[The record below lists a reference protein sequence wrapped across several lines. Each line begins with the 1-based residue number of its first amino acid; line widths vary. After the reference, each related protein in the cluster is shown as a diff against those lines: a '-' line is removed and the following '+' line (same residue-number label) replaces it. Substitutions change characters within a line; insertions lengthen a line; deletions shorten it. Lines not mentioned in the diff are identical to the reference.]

1 MSFTEDIYEGALL
14 DVIQELGYTYIPAE
28 NINRDTYKNPLY
40 MEDLYESLMRINGDL
55 PLEVIESAIFN
66 LQNIDGGSLVKRN
79 RQFMD
84 WLQNGMEVSYMYKGE
99 EKTSIVYLMDYD
111 NIDNNSFVVINQW
124 TVSGFD
130 QARRPDIIIF
140 INGLPLVV
148 MELKSG
154 SSENV
159 DISSAYRQI
168 RNYQKDIPE
177 LFVYNAFNIISD
189 HTYSK
194 AGTITSTEEWYKEWK
209 TVDGSYEDTRFA
221 AYDVLFKGMLEKSR
235 ILDIIKNFI
244 LFEDNTPEDIKIMAQ
259 YHQYYAVKKAVASTM
274 KAVETDGRA
283 GVFWHTQGSGKS
295 LSMVFYTKLL
305 YKYLENPTYV
315 IITDRNDL
323 DEQLYGQFSRVK
335 DFLRQTPQQASS
347 RENLKELLDG
357 RQANG
362 IFFTTMQKF
371 SESKEPLTNRKDI
384 IVITDEAHRS
394 QYGLKETIKKDGS
407 IQVGMGRIIRDSLPN
422 ASYIGFTGTPISQKD
437 KDTQEVFGDYIDVY
451 DMTQAVEDGAT
462 KPIYYENRV
471 MNLGLDED
479 ILKEIDD
486 KYEELATQATE
497 EDITKSK
504 RELSKLESILG
515 SESAI
520 NTLCTDIVEHYEK
533 ERAHLLT
540 GKAMIVAY
548 NRNIAM
554 KMYKKILELRPE
566 WDEKVKVV
574 MTGSNNDPEEWKDI
588 IGNKSYRKELAARFK
603 DNEDPF
609 KIAIIV
615 DMWLTGFDVPSLSTM
630 YVYKPMKDHN
640 LMQAI
645 ARVNRVFED
654 KEGGL
659 IVDYI
664 GIAKALKNAMNDYTV
679 RDKANFSNPDIREQV
694 YPKFKEK
701 LEVCRNEFLYGLDY
715 SDIFRDDVEDRV
727 RSDLIT
733 EGINHIYRFNEK
745 KQKSFK
751 EESYMLRQAHSLCS
765 SITTKEE
772 QREAAYIEAI
782 RIGVNRIKQEGQ
794 LSLKEVNK
802 QIEELL
808 EHSIRSKGII
818 NLFSDINAEFSI
830 FDEKFLDEIM
840 KMKQKNLA
848 IELMHKLL
856 KEEIKLRS
864 KTDIVKSEEFSKKLK
879 RAMENYRKNQIDNA
893 KSIDILLQEQY
904 KYEKYSDGITEVREE
919 YEKYNLDKTNQ
930 VYDQKYYMDEL
941 NKTIE
946 NLINVAREIAEAD
959 KEGKDLG
966 LTKEELSF
974 YNALTFKESIEDFY
988 EDEILIEM
996 AKELTNEL
1004 KENEAI
1010 DWQYKE
1016 SGRARMRNIVR
1027 RLLKKYDYPPEEMKE
1042 ALQIVLKQCEHW
1054 SERRML

>member
-1 MSFTEDIYEGALL
+1 
-14 DVIQELGYTYIPAE
+14 
-28 NINRDTYKNPLY
+28 
-40 MEDLYESLMRINGDL
+40 
-55 PLEVIESAIFN
+55 
-66 LQNIDGGSLVKRN
+66 
-79 RQFMD
+79 
-84 WLQNGMEVSYMYKGE
+84 
-99 EKTSIVYLMDYD
+99 
-111 NIDNNSFVVINQW
+111 
-124 TVSGFD
+124 
-130 QARRPDIIIF
+130 
-140 INGLPLVV
+140 
-148 MELKSG
+148 
-154 SSENV
+154 
-159 DISSAYRQI
+159 
-168 RNYQKDIPE
+168 
-177 LFVYNAFNIISD
+177 
-189 HTYSK
+189 
-194 AGTITSTEEWYKEWK
+194 
-209 TVDGSYEDTRFA
+209 
-221 AYDVLFKGMLEKSR
+221 
-235 ILDIIKNFI
+235 
-244 LFEDNTPEDIKIMAQ
+244 
-259 YHQYYAVKKAVASTM
+259 
-274 KAVETDGRA
+274 
-283 GVFWHTQGSGKS
+283 
-295 LSMVFYTKLL
+295 MVFYTKLL

-407 IQVGMGRIIRDSLPN
+407 IQVGMARIIRDSLPN

-437 KDTQEVFGDYIDVY
+437 KDTQEVFGEYIDVY

-471 MNLGLDED
+471 MNLGLDEEL
-479 ILKEIDD
+479 LKEIDD

-504 RELSKLESILG
+504 RELSKLESILC

-554 KMYKKILELRPE
+554 KIYYKILELRPE

-588 IGNKSYRKELAARFK
+588 IGNKKYKQELATRFK
-603 DNEDPF
+603 DDEDPF

-679 RDKANFSNPDIREQV
+679 RDKENFSNPDIREQI

-715 SDIFRDDVEDRV
+715 SDIFRDDVNDRR

-733 EGINHIYRFNEK
+733 EGINHIYKFNEK

-772 QREAAYIEAI
+772 QRESAYIEAI

>member
-1 MSFTEDIYEGALL
+1 MSFTEEVYEGALL
-14 DVIQELGYTYIPAE
+14 DLIQELGYEYISVGDT
-28 NINRDTYKNPLY
+28 NREAYKNPLY
-40 MEDLYESLMRINGDL
+40 MEELYESLTRINKDL
-55 PLEVIESAIFN
+55 PLDVIDSAIFN
-66 LQNIDGGSLVKRN
+66 LQHIDAGSLVQRN

-84 WLQNGMEVSYMYKGE
+84 WLQNGMEVTYMDKGE
-99 EKTSIVYLMDYD
+99 EKTSIVYLMDYE

-124 TVSGFD
+124 TVSGID
-130 QARRPDIIIF
+130 QTRRPDIVLF

-148 MELKSG
+148 MELKSA
-154 SSENV
+154 SAENA

-221 AYDVLFKGMLEKSR
+221 AYDVLFKGILEKTR
-235 ILDIIKNFI
+235 MLDIIKNFI

-259 YHQYYAVKKAVASTM
+259 YHQYYAVKKAVASTL

-335 DFLRQTPQQASS
+335 EFLRQTPEQASS

-362 IFFTTMQKF
+362 IFFTTMKKF
-371 SESKEPLTNRKDI
+371 SESKEPLTDRKDI

-394 QYGLKETIKKDGS
+394 QYGLKEVIKKDGS
-407 IQVGMGRIIRDSLPN
+407 IQVGMARIIRDSLPN

-471 MNLGLDED
+471 MNLGLDDD
-479 ILKEIDD
+479 ILEKIDV
-486 KYEELATQATE
+486 KYEELATRATE
-497 EDITKSK
+497 EDIDKSK
-504 RELSKLESILG
+504 KELGKLESILG
-515 SESAI
+515 SEPTI
-520 NTLCTDIVEHYEK
+520 DTLCKDIVKHYEE
-533 ERAHLLT
+533 EREHLLT

-554 KMYKKILELRPE
+554 KMYEKILELRPE
-566 WDEKVKVV
+566 WDEKIKVI
-574 MTGSNNDPEEWKDI
+574 MTGKNDDPEEWKDI
-588 IGNKSYRKELAARFK
+588 IGNKKYKKELASRFK
-603 DNEDPF
+603 DNDNPF
-609 KIAIIV
+609 KIAIVV
-615 DMWLTGFDVPSLSTM
+615 DMWLTGFDVPSLATM

-664 GIAKALKNAMNDYTV
+664 GIAKTLKEAMNDYTV
-679 RDKANFSNPDIREQV
+679 RDRKNFSNPDIREQA

-715 SDIFRDDVEDRV
+715 SDVFKEDVGDRV

-733 EGINHIYRFNEK
+733 EGINHIYRYSEK

-782 RIGVNRIKQEGQ
+782 RIGVNRIKKEGQ
-794 LSLKEVNK
+794 ISLKEINK
-802 QIEELL
+802 QIGELL
-808 EHSIRSKGII
+808 EHSIRSEGVI
-818 NLFSDINAEFSI
+818 NLFSDIDMEFSI
-830 FDEKFLDEIM
+830 FDEGFLNEIM

-848 IELMHKLL
+848 VELMNKLL
-856 KEEIKLRS
+856 KEEINLHSR
-864 KTDIVKSEEFSKKLK
+864 TDIVKSEEFSKKLK
-879 RAMENYRKNQIDNA
+879 RIMESYRKNQIA
-893 KSIDILLQEQY
+893 SAESL
-904 KYEKYSDGITEVREE
+904 
-919 YEKYNLDKTNQ
+919 
-930 VYDQKYYMDEL
+930 DEL
-941 NKTIE
+941 INKQNEEINKIIE
-946 NLINVAREIAEAD
+946 DLINMAKDIAQAD
-959 KEGKDLG
+959 KAGENLG

-974 YNALTFKESIEDFY
+974 YHALTFTEKVEDFY
-988 EDEILIEM
+988 EDEVLIEM
-996 AKELTNEL
+996 AKELTNKL
-1004 KENEAI
+1004 KENKSI

-1016 SGRARMRNIVR
+1016 SGRARMRSIVR
-1027 RLLKKYDYPPEEMKE
+1027 RLLRKYKYPPEEMKE
-1042 ALQIVLKQCEHW
+1042 ALEIVLKQCELW
-1054 SERRML
+1054 TEREIS